1 MNIATLATIF
11 AAGFIVMTPVGPV
24 STICIRRALL
34 YGFRAGIIAGAG
46 DAVAVATYATIGIT
60 GGTFVT
66 QFFAPFATIWHIVI
80 VVALVVVAI
89 LIWRSRPAL
98 PKTAAQSGTTLA
110 GGFGTTLAIALANP
124 ADIVLFAALFA
135 SLGVS
140 ARSPLEDGVFF
151 LTFFAGGCA
160 YWIALALFLDH
171 WRSGLTTVRIMWL
184 NRACSTFMLA
194 GAAASIAS
202 LARPTN

>member
-1 MNIATLATIF
+1 VSIATLGTIF
-11 AAGFIVMTPVGPV
+11 AAGFMVMTPVGPV

-34 YGFRAGIIAGAG
+34 YGSRAGIVAGAG
-46 DAVAVATYATIGIT
+46 DALAVAIYATIGIT
-60 GGTFVT
+60 GGTFAIR
-66 QFFAPFATIWHIVI
+66 FFAPFATTWHIVTA
-80 VVALVVVAI
+80 VVLVAVAI

-98 PKTAAQSGTTLA
+98 PKTGAQSGSTLA
-110 GGFGTTLAIALANP
+110 GGFGAALGIALANP

-135 SLGVS
+135 GLGVS
-140 ARSPLEDGVFF
+140 AHSPLEDAVFF

-171 WRSGLTTVRIMWL
+171 WRSGLTTLRITWL
-184 NRACSTFMLA
+184 NRACSAFMFA

-202 LARPTN
+202 LARTTN